1 MQHFY
6 DGQIRRYI
14 TQTIRVFSNFVVK
27 YGDGTL
33 HRVPVMYGDADRQ
46 VANILRGNSENKT
59 NSVPRISVYVTA
71 LEMDKERL
79 SDATYVGKMHIRER
93 EVLNGTYTQ
102 AQGRNYTI
110 ERLMPTPFKLT
121 MKVDIWAANTDQKL
135 QIMEQIL
142 VLFNPSLELQTS
154 DNYADWTA
162 LSVLNLSNISW
173 SSKTV
178 PVGTDTAIDIGT
190 FTVDTPIW
198 ISPPAKVK
206 HLGVVTK
213 IVANLFRSSAAGTTG
228 YIDGLGIDL
237 AEPGSAS
244 VSDQFGSQPVVVGG
258 YVVHIQGG
266 NAILLANGETANSSS
281 LEINLPIGTRSSWQ
295 LLFDQYPGKYAAGSS
310 QIYLMQSDGTEVA
323 GTIAIDPMD
332 DTLLSVNWDLDTVPQ
347 NTGIDSN
354 GLMDS
359 DVGYSVPAYRNGTSN
374 NGGPGNFD
382 AIINPQQTGPN
393 DAKFVTRY
401 GAISAGRRYLL
412 IEDIG
417 DADNTDGADAW
428 KNSDNSDLVAKA
440 NDIIEWDGTQ
450 WNIIFDSVQ
459 ESDTMV
465 WQTNIYT
472 GVQYLWNGVSWVK
485 SYEGE
490 YGIGQWRIVL

>member
-1 MQHFY
+1 
-6 DGQIRRYI
+6 
-14 TQTIRVFSNFVVK
+14 
-27 YGDGTL
+27 
-33 HRVPVMYGDADRQ
+33 
-46 VANILRGNSENKT
+46 
-59 NSVPRISVYVTA
+59 
-71 LEMDKERL
+71 
-79 SDATYVGKMHIRER
+79 
-93 EVLNGTYTQ
+93 
-102 AQGRNYTI
+102 
-110 ERLMPTPFKLT
+110 
-121 MKVDIWAANTDQKL
+121 
-135 QIMEQIL
+135 
-142 VLFNPSLELQTS
+142 
-154 DNYADWTA
+154 
-162 LSVLNLSNISW
+162 
-173 SSKTV
+173 
-178 PVGTDTAIDIGT
+178 
-190 FTVDTPIW
+190 
-198 ISPPAKVK
+198 
-206 HLGVVTK
+206 
-213 IVANLFRSSAAGTTG
+213 
-228 YIDGLGIDL
+228 
-237 AEPGSAS
+237 
-244 VSDQFGSQPVVVGG
+244 
-258 YVVHIQGG
+258 
-266 NAILLANGETANSSS
+266 
-281 LEINLPIGTRSSWQ
+281 

-332 DTLLSVNWDLDTVPQ
+332 ETLLSVNWDLDTVPQ

-359 DVGYSVPAYRNGTSN
+359 DVGYTVPSYRNGTSN

-393 DAKFVTRY
+393 DAKFITRY

-428 KNSDNSDLVAKA
+428 KNTDNSDLVAKA

-450 WNIIFDSVQ
+450 WNVIFDSVQ

-490 YGIGQWRIVL
+490 YGTGQWRIVL

>member
-178 PVGTDTAIDIGT
+178 PVEQTRPLTL
-190 FTVDTPIW
+190 V
-198 ISPPAKVK
+198 
-206 HLGVVTK
+206 
-213 IVANLFRSSAAGTTG
+213 RSLWTH
-228 YIDGLGIDL
+228 
-237 AEPGSAS
+237 
-244 VSDQFGSQPVVVGG
+244 QFGL
-258 YVVHIQGG
+258 VHLPKS
-266 NAILLANGETANSSS
+266 NTWALLPKS
-281 LEINLPIGTRSSWQ
+281 LPICLEVQPPVQ
-295 LLFDQYPGKYAAGSS
+295 LVT
-310 QIYLMQSDGTEVA
+310 LM
-323 GTIAIDPMD
+323 
-332 DTLLSVNWDLDTVPQ
+332 
-347 NTGIDSN
+347 
-354 GLMDS
+354 
-359 DVGYSVPAYRNGTSN
+359 
-374 NGGPGNFD
+374 
-382 AIINPQQTGPN
+382 
-393 DAKFVTRY
+393 
-401 GAISAGRRYLL
+401 
-412 IEDIG
+412 
-417 DADNTDGADAW
+417 AW
-428 KNSDNSDLVAKA
+428 
-440 NDIIEWDGTQ
+440 
-450 WNIIFDSVQ
+450 
-459 ESDTMV
+459 
-465 WQTNIYT
+465 
-472 GVQYLWNGVSWVK
+472 VST
-485 SYEGE
+485 
-490 YGIGQWRIVL
+490 